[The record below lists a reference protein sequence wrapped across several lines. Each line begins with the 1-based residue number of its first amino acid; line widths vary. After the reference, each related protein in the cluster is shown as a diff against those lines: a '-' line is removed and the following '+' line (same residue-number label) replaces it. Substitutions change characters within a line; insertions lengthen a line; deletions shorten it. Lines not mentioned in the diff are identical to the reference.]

1 MNNENIVRKIEI
13 KKDPDIQRESE
24 KKSVEYY
31 GTYNQEGGF
40 AEFDTQRTCWKEEEQ
55 TETRSNLPNEPM

>member
-40 AEFDTQRTCWKEEEQ
+40 AEFDTQRTC
-55 TETRSNLPNEPM
+55 

>member
-1 MNNENIVRKIEI
+1 MNNENVVRKIEI

-31 GTYNQEGGF
+31 GTHNQEGGF
-40 AEFDTQRTCWKEEEQ
+40 AEFDTQRTC
-55 TETRSNLPNEPM
+55 